1 MIRLRAQR
9 RRALGLAGVA
19 SILAGGFLAITG
31 FTTPVSADPTFDETA
46 YDAHLHGPH
55 HGATNP
61 GFETGDCPASP
72 AGKPYGWHF
81 VLPGSDT
88 EFASLSVHFEG
99 AGVLEDVDF
108 VSHPTGKHAYVY
120 TAGADT
126 LIDAV
131 AMTSGGDEDRFVLS
145 HVCTPDTTTTEEEP
159 PTTEEEPPTTEEEPP
174 TTGEEPPTTG
184 EEPPTTGEEPP
195 TTGEEPTTSVL
206 GVVVERPAP
215 QAPAPAQAARGQ
227 QLPRTGDE
235 ELTLAL
241 AGIGLILL
249 GGGALLFSRDV
260 VSA

>member
-159 PTTEEEPPTTEEEPP
+159 PTT
-174 TTGEEPPTTG
+174 G

-215 QAPAPAQAARGQ
+215 QAPAPAQAAQGQ